1 MAPFSNFLFCSQ
13 NLICITDP
21 TSIQRW
27 KIFAWVINPD
37 TNYQTLMSSCKPTE
51 LFLVCQLLIF
61 MNGWKKPILGQKEIQ
76 SFILMRL
83 RLDSMTKEAILQI
96 KMDFIPDVN
105 VIQLAW
111 MYTGSIVPF
120 ISECLGNV
128 VATKYLLPC
137 NNFQANLFHTIYR
150 DLDKLGLEEIA
161 SASEIQELERI
172 TTFLHEDN

>member
-1 MAPFSNFLFCSQ
+1 
-13 NLICITDP
+13 
-21 TSIQRW
+21 
-27 KIFAWVINPD
+27 
-37 TNYQTLMSSCKPTE
+37 MSSCKPSE

-150 DLDKLGLEEIA
+150 DLNQLGLEEIA

-172 TTFLHEDN
+172 TTFLHQDN

>member
-1 MAPFSNFLFCSQ
+1 
-13 NLICITDP
+13 
-21 TSIQRW
+21 
-27 KIFAWVINPD
+27 
-37 TNYQTLMSSCKPTE
+37 MSSCKPSE

-76 SFILMRL
+76 SFIL
-83 RLDSMTKEAILQI
+83 MTKEAILQI

-172 TTFLHEDN
+172 TTFLHQD